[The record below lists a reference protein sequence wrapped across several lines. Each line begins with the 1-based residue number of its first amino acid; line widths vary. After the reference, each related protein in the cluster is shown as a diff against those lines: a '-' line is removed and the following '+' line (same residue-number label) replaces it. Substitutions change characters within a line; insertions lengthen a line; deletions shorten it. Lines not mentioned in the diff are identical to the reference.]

1 MLAYGFRYYFTP
13 LFGVLFTF
21 PSRYL
26 FAIGLPVVFSLARWS
41 WLVQTG
47 FLVPRPTQGTAINI
61 LPYAYR
67 AVTSF
72 GRLFQNRS
80 AYVIYLISQPYY
92 LLTAETARIWAH
104 SISLAATPE
113 ITFVFYSSGYLDV
126 SVPRVCPSVL
136 QRYRLCG
143 DGLPHSGTCGSI
155 RICQSP
161 QFIAACHALLRLREP
176 RHPPYAFRNFLILRT
191 LLQILL

>member
-26 FAIGLPVVFSLARWS
+26 FAIGLPVVFSLTRWS

-126 SVPRVCPSVL
+126 SVPRVCPPVI
-136 QRYRLCG
+136 Y
-143 DGLPHSGTCGSI
+143 GSI
-155 RICQSP
+155 ALWRWVAPFGYLRINSYLPIPADFRSLSRPSSP
-161 QFIAACHALLRLREP
+161 PGAKASPVRLS
-176 RHPPYAFRNFLILRT
+176 
-191 LLQILL
+191 